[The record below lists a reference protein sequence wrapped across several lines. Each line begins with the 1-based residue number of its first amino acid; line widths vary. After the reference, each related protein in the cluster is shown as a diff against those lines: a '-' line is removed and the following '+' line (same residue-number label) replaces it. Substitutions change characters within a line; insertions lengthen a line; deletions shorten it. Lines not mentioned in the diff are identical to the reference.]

1 MTPEEHRTHHDEL
14 MAMMRHLVA
23 LNVKVTEAIDR
34 IEANLVELK
43 THTAIVTALLHRRS
57 EGDEHNGR

>member
-1 MTPEEHRTHHDEL
+1 

-23 LNVKVTEAIDR
+23 LHVKVTEAIDR
-34 IEANLVELK
+34 IEATLVELK
-43 THTAIVTALLHRRS
+43 THTAIVTALLQRRS